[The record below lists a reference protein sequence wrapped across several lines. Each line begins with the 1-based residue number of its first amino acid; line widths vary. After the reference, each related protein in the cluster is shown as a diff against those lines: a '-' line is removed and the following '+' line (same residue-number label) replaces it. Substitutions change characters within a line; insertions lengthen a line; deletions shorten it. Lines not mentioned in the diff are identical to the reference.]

1 VCQLPRGTFGGRG
14 GGDDDDDD
22 PRPFMLTSAP
32 ALAVRAEVESQ
43 PTANGDDGLDNP
55 NVSSSPRTNAPVP
68 MVVTGGGTDA
78 VVVVVPLAAA
88 DSWLLASSSCN
99 RASSSAVS
107 WMYAAGGRGKSGGGV
122 SGGVEVGTATCP
134 WSRKGRFSPCW
145 GRFPRRWRGPWGRM
159 VFLLTL
165 RRNGQRWRLLFS
177 LVLRFQ

>member
-1 VCQLPRGTFGGRG
+1 VCQWPRGTFGGRG

-32 ALAVRAEVESQ
+32 TLAVRAEVESQ
-43 PTANGDDGLDNP
+43 PTANGDDGLNNP

-68 MVVTGGGTDA
+68 MVVTGGGMDA

-134 WSRKGRFSPCW
+134 WSRKRDGSVRV
-145 GRFPRRWRGPWGRM
+145 GEGFPGGGVALGDEWY
-159 VFLLTL
+159 
-165 RRNGQRWRLLFS
+165 S
-177 LVLRFQ
+177 C